1 MVGLFFIKDKVQ
13 RFGGSKVRRRIRR
26 EATARSIAG
35 PGVDTEAAAEPG
47 AAEPGVLA
55 EPGVFNEAE
64 PAIFNDYAADSDGD
78 SFEDSDSGCSDA
90 EFRTDLTLVGV
101 PEMVEHLKGAW
112 DTGAPTRVPEG
123 P

>member
-47 AAEPGVLA
+47 AA

-112 DTGAPTRVPEG
+112 DFGAPTGEG
-123 P
+123 GEP